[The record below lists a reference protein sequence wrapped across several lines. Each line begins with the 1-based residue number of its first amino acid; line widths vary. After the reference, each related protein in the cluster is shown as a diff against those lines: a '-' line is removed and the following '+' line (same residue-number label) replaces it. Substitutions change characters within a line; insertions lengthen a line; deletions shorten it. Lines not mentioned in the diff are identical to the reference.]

1 VLHIDLPTRA
11 EIAALAAERGAPCVT
26 IYLATHTQ
34 TQQAQVDRIE
44 LKNRLRDA
52 VRQMTEAH
60 SDKREIWPIEE
71 AVNDLVEDDD
81 FWAFQA
87 NSLAVFATPER
98 MRTYRLPN
106 RLETTVQVSDRFHI
120 KPLLRAVS
128 FRQNAYV
135 LVLAAGGVRLV
146 EVGAEVPPH
155 EVRVSD
161 LPADAQ
167 QALGRRT
174 IRDVNYPGGTHEGS
188 KPSGM
193 NMPDATGEGES
204 KRDMLVRYAR
214 TIDRALRPVL
224 SGHERPLIV
233 AAAEPMASVWR
244 RVNSYP
250 HLADQLIAGNAEH
263 MSDGELAEAARKI
276 LDGIHAE
283 ELAALAETFGNRRAQ
298 GRGTADLSDAARA
311 ATFGAIDTLIFDMDA
326 VVPGTVDETDGT
338 IRFAEGE
345 SAVSYGI
352 VDEIA
357 GRALAT
363 GARVIAARREDVPGG
378 GDLAAILRYPI

>member
-34 TQQAQVDRIE
+34 SQQAQVDRIE
-44 LKNRLRDA
+44 LKNQLRQA
-52 VRQMTEAH
+52 VGQMTEANAG
-60 SDKREIWPIEE
+60 KREIWPIEE
-71 AVNDLVEDDD
+71 AIRELVDDHD
-81 FWAFQA
+81 FWAIQA
-87 NSLAVFATPER
+87 NSLAIFATPER

-106 RLETTVQVSDRFHI
+106 RLETMVHVADRFHI
-120 KPLLRAVS
+120 KPILRAVS

-135 LVLAAGGVRLV
+135 LVLAQGGVRLV

-155 EVRVSD
+155 AVRVPD
-161 LPADAQ
+161 MPADANE
-167 QALGRRT
+167 ALGRRT
-174 IRDVNYPGGTHEGS
+174 IRDANYPGGTHEGS

-193 NMPDATGEGES
+193 SMPDATGEGES
-204 KRDMLVRYAR
+204 KRDLLTRYAR
-214 TIDRALRPVL
+214 AVDRALRPVL

-233 AAAEPMASVWR
+233 AAAEPLASVWR

-250 HLADQLIAGNAEH
+250 HLADQVIAGNAEH
-263 MSDGELAEAARKI
+263 MTEGELADAARTV
-276 LDGIHAE
+276 LDGMHAR
-283 ELAALAETFGNRRAQ
+283 ELVAIAESFGDRRAQ

-311 ATFGAIDTLIFDMDA
+311 ATFGAIDTLVFDMDA
-326 VVPGTVDETDGT
+326 VVPGTVDETDGS

-345 SAVSYGI
+345 SAASYGI

-363 GARVIAARREDVPGG
+363 GARVIAARRDNVPGR